1 MKCEICQ
8 CDTYVVHIN
17 EKHEKVCTQC
27 YRKEETKGAGSQSG
41 NSSKNVL

>member
-17 EKHEKVCTQC
+17 EKHQKVCTQC
-27 YRKEETKGAGSQSG
+27 YQKGEMNGAGSQSG
-41 NSSKNVL
+41 ISGEKVL

>member
-17 EKHEKVCTQC
+17 AKHEKVCTKC
-27 YRKEETKGAGSQSG
+27 YRKGEMNDAGFQSG
-41 NSSKNVL
+41 NSKTEVL